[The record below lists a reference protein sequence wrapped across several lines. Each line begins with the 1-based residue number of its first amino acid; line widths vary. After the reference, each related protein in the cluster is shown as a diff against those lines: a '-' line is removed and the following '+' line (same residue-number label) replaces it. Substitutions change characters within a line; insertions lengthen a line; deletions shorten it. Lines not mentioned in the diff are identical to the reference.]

1 MNELLR
7 VENSVEDLQI
17 QYDVLALDR
26 SQTEID
32 EALTTLQQKVDD
44 INSEVAKFTNEADW
58 LDNTVAAAS
67 GIICGIIDS
76 VFVGE
81 FSFEKA
87 NESNTYI
94 IVVGSG

>member
-1 MNELLR
+1 MMDELLR
-7 VENSVEDLQI
+7 VENNVEDLKI

-26 SQTEID
+26 SQPEID
-32 EALTTLQQKVDD
+32 EALTTLQQKVDV
-44 INSEVAKFTNEADW
+44 INSEVAKFTNEVDW

-87 NESNTYI
+87 TNGDRAED
-94 IVVGSG
+94 